1 MKNKKAGDKNNWKT
15 EWKIKEE
22 AKWYE
27 VQQLYS
33 TGQKKSKILL
43 QWRET
48 KIKLVYKGGNKER
61 IQEIQ
66 RGIFL
71 MNIV

>member
-15 EWKIKEE
+15 EWKKKQE

-27 VQQLYS
+27 VQRLYS

-61 IQEIQ
+61 TQETQ
-66 RGIFL
+66 KGIFL